1 MASAKDAA
9 RPILLV
15 EDNPHDE
22 ELILRALKKVGLGDD
37 ILVLRDGAEALEYFF
52 GSGRDEPHLP
62 GVVVL
67 DLKMPKVGG
76 LTVLQRLRRDQRT
89 KAVPVV
95 ALTSSDEPRD
105 IDALYESGV
114 NSYVRKP
121 VEFGEFTSAVQEVG
135 LYWAK
140 RNEVARPS
148 G

>member
-1 MASAKDAA
+1 MASAKEAA

-22 ELILRALKKVGLGDD
+22 ELILRALKKVGLEDD
-37 ILVLRDGAEALEYFF
+37 ILVLRDGAEALEYLF

-62 GVVVL
+62 VVVVL
-67 DLKMPKVGG
+67 DLKLPKVDG

-89 KAVPVV
+89 RAVPVV